1 MKDKII
7 IFATLLML
15 TSLVFSGTLFLATN
29 NIGKAIIDGPSP
41 ENIDTLKQAYI
52 SLSKI
57 AKCSMLVFI
66 IAAGYLAVKFYKI
79 NNK

>member
-29 NIGKAIIDGPSP
+29 NIGKAIIDGSAT
-41 ENIDTLKQAYI
+41 ENIDTLKYAYI

-66 IAAGYLAVKFYKI
+66 IAAGYLVVKFYKI

>member
-29 NIGKAIIDGPSP
+29 NIGKAIIDGTGA
-41 ENIDTLKQAYI
+41 ENIDTLKYAYI